1 MVGNDMNSLSK
12 TGASY
17 ALKTIK
23 ESGRLA
29 PFALIMNNDESLGKL
44 EALAPFILKA
54 PIGDKINYLRGQ
66 KTGQVK
72 SPGTDDE
79 EAELGDVVGGI
90 NVPLQEAR
98 KKKLDADTREFKLN
112 QLRKEY
118 VPVALMVY
126 SVSKL
131 SEMLVSNVSSLP
143 MKMKVADPSLSAR
156 SLDKSKQVI
165 ADLCNELA
173 NFDIDLSDYNPV
185 DQGIDQD
192 GIEAITDSETAN
204 GG

>member
-1 MVGNDMNSLSK
+1 MATQIQVAEHLFISERQVRN
-12 TGASY
+12 
-17 ALKTIK
+17 
-23 ESGRLA
+23 
-29 PFALIMNNDESLGKL
+29 LISEGKL
-44 EALAPFILKA
+44 AGSKGKGGLDLEDCRKRYI
-54 PIGDKINYLRGQ
+54 DYLRGQ

-72 SPGTDDE
+72 KPGPDE
-79 EAELGDVVGGI
+79 DGAELGDVVGGI

-118 VPVALMVY
+118 VPVALMIHAT
-126 SVSKL
+126 SKL

-173 NFDIDLSDYNPV
+173 NFDIDLSDYDPV
-185 DQGIDQD
+185 DQTSDQD

-204 GG
+204 SG

>member
-1 MVGNDMNSLSK
+1 MA
-12 TGASY
+12 TQ
-17 ALKTIK
+17 K
-23 ESGRLA
+23 EVSAHLFISERQVRN
-29 PFALIMNNDESLGKL
+29 LITDGKL
-44 EALAPFILKA
+44 AGSKGKGGLDLDDCRKRYI
-54 PIGDKINYLRGQ
+54 DYLRGQ

-72 SPGTDDE
+72 TPDTDDDDV
-79 EAELGDVVGGI
+79 ELGDVVGGI

-118 VPVALMVY
+118 VPVALLIY
-126 SVSKL
+126 AVSKL
-131 SEMLVSNVSSLP
+131 SEMLVANVLSLP

-173 NFDIDLSDYNPV
+173 DFDIDLSDYTPV
-185 DQGIDQD
+185 DQDIDQD
-192 GIEAITDSETAN
+192 GIETITDIETAN
-204 GG
+204 SG

>member
-1 MVGNDMNSLSK
+1 MATQKQVADHLFISERQVRN
-12 TGASY
+12 
-17 ALKTIK
+17 
-23 ESGRLA
+23 
-29 PFALIMNNDESLGKL
+29 LITDGKL
-44 EALAPFILKA
+44 AGSKGKGGLDLDDCRKRYI
-54 PIGDKINYLRGQ
+54 DYLRGQ

-72 SPGTDDE
+72 SPGADDE

-192 GIEAITDSETAN
+192 GIEAITDSEAAN